1 MLISTSTD
9 NAWVLRKHLERARI
23 KKKYIQVTK
32 LRLRQQYVFTTA
44 IEKNVLQYKSDMTTD
59 AIK

>member
-23 KKKYIQVTK
+23 KKIIQVTK

>member
-23 KKKYIQVTK
+23 KKKIQVTK